1 MKSEKNIFSCVHAI
15 SDLGNTENAEKI
27 SSTRIMRRHATG
39 TAPIEL
45 TTVAIER
52 GISWEEI
59 LEK

>member
-1 MKSEKNIFSCVHAI
+1 MCWKSEENFILYMYL
-15 SDLGNTENAEKI
+15 DLGNTENAKKI
-27 SSTRIMRRHATG
+27 HSIQFMRRHATG

-45 TTVAIER
+45 TTVEIER